1 LIVAVR
7 SAIPLHGSGRMGGG
21 EDRPDPGTEPGLI
34 ITIHS
39 NITSFR
45 MERCRSGERF
55 SASPGRRR

>member
-1 LIVAVR
+1 
-7 SAIPLHGSGRMGGG
+7 MGGG